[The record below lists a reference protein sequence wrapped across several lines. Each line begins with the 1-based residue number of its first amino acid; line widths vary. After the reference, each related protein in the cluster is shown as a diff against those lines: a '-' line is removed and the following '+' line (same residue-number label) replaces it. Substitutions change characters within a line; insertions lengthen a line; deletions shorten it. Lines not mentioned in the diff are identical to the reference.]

1 MQIQFTLLSA
11 GMQPGCIQSCIAASL
26 ALAVTCLK
34 PGSAAPLCGEG
45 GEADEEL
52 AWEISPFTGT
62 QWFILCWDGE
72 KDPPVPPHPQ
82 VLSLL
87 RCGAGSPS
95 LPQAAL
101 EISPG
106 MRCDSFHLTFFFFF
120 HLQAWK
126 TTAGDFG
133 RTFDMGPTKL
143 LEGLCFPS
151 LIGVFLSVGDVC
163 GKIPCASLGSG
174 PGQGLI
180 FNCFTCC
187 CQNLH
192 FQVTGPDLTK
202 GWPLAHVAP
211 RKKSLVPCCWGWLS
225 TD

>member
-52 AWEISPFTGT
+52 ARGISPFTGT

-106 MRCDSFHLTFFFFF
+106 MRCDAFHLTFFFFF
-120 HLQAWK
+120 STYRL
-126 TTAGDFG
+126 
-133 RTFDMGPTKL
+133 
-143 LEGLCFPS
+143 
-151 LIGVFLSVGDVC
+151 
-163 GKIPCASLGSG
+163 GK
-174 PGQGLI
+174 Q
-180 FNCFTCC
+180 
-187 CQNLH
+187 Q
-192 FQVTGPDLTK
+192 QVTSGGRWTWDQQS
-202 GWPLAHVAP
+202 
-211 RKKSLVPCCWGWLS
+211 SLKDFAFHL
-225 TD
+225 